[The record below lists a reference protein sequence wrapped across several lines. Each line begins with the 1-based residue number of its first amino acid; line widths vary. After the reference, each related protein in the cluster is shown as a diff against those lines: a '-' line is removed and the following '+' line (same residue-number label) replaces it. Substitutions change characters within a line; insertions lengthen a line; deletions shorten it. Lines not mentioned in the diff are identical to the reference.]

1 MFITIVTIL
10 MFTTFISLIVTD
22 VNISFIQ
29 EQYVLG
35 EGETIPISVLIS
47 IGPGVN
53 ASGNL
58 FLDIFFELA
67 TPSPEC
73 KQNIVQYLSV
83 YALKCMNM
91 STFMI
96 KEDVCHVSIII
107 SVGRTSIY
115 ITRGRCLILWTLIV
129 LPDYLV

>member
-1 MFITIVTIL
+1 
-10 MFTTFISLIVTD
+10 MFTTFIPLIVAD
-22 VNISFIQ
+22 VNISFVQ

-35 EGETIPISVLIS
+35 EGDTIPISVLIS

-58 FLDIFFELA
+58 FLDIFFELT

-83 YALKCMNM
+83 YALTCMNM

-96 KEDVCHVSIII
+96 KDVCHVSIII
-107 SVGRTSIY
+107 SVGRTSTY

-129 LPDYLV
+129 FPDYLV